1 MAANM
6 AANFMK
12 NENIHKG
19 SCYNML
25 PVCFWT
31 QNVFIED
38 ERCKL

>member
-6 AANFMK
+6 AANMRE
-12 NENIHKG
+12 NEYIHKI

-31 QNVFIED
+31 PNVIIE
-38 ERCKL
+38 EKKRK